1 MRRRRTRSVKG
12 ECVIPPVIPD
22 TALPDLIVKRDL
34 DAEASIR
41 RYVEWQ
47 GKEQVTHAERIRTE
61 YALGQKYDAWDVR
74 TTKGRWWVITTP
86 TNLYSQELFPSLD
99 YTISFHVGV
108 TARVMSRSRP
118 GVEPMEAALLPA
130 AWRKWQ
136 QANEALDEA
145 EEPEDF
151 QAVGMR
157 CRESLI
163 AMMHKLGTPEMVRA
177 GDDPPKRSDVPGWA
191 DLIANHVARGGSA
204 KYVRGYM
211 KAVAKSGWDVVN
223 WLTHASGATKADAV
237 LALEATQHL
246 LATFGTAVFRHAHG
260 IPDRCPN
267 CGSYQIGLRR
277 SNPDRDDSDA
287 VAGCR
292 ACDWMEPT
300 TNSVNPR

>member
-1 MRRRRTRSVKG
+1 MPRKGTRPVKG
-12 ECVIPPVIPD
+12 ECVIPPAIPD
-22 TALPDLIVKRDL
+22 TALPDLILKHDL
-34 DAEASIR
+34 DSEASIR

-47 GKEQVTHAERIRTE
+47 GKEEVTHAERIRTE

-108 TARVMSRSRP
+108 TARMMSRSRP
-118 GVEPMEAALLPA
+118 GVEPMEAAQLPA

-136 QANEALDEA
+136 QAGEALDEA

-163 AMMHKLGTPEMVRA
+163 AMVRKLGTPEMVRA
-177 GDDPPKRSDVPGWA
+177 GAEPPKRSDVPGWA

-237 LALEATQHL
+237 LALEAT
-246 LATFGTAVFRHAHG
+246 
-260 IPDRCPN
+260 
-267 CGSYQIGLRR
+267 
-277 SNPDRDDSDA
+277 
-287 VAGCR
+287 
-292 ACDWMEPT
+292 
-300 TNSVNPR
+300 